1 MAAHSRCR
9 YHKLTNVRWEQP
21 SPANRVTGFVYTE
34 SEGDSAP
41 MTIDFNE
48 SKSGTVAQAD
58 ELWGLIARS

>member
-1 MAAHSRCR
+1 
-9 YHKLTNVRWEQP
+9 VRWEQP

-34 SEGDSAP
+34 TEGDSAP